1 MKVYS
6 KNNCAAC
13 ESAKALL
20 KSKGIEFQEFNCD
33 EDFESFDFVVAKGH
47 RSFPVVY
54 TDDGVL
60 FANTSRELMEK
71 LK

>member
-1 MKVYS
+1 MRVYS

-13 ESAKALL
+13 VSAKNLL

-33 EDFESFDFVVAKGH
+33 EDFEAFDFVVANGH
-47 RSFPVVY
+47 RSFPVIY
-54 TDDGVL
+54 TNEGVL
-60 FANTSRELMEK
+60 FANTGKELMEK